1 MDSVAANQVE
11 IMVAFS
17 DSVNLVV
24 LEVTNA
30 QGNRIPEL
38 EDTASTDAVVAA
50 PAVLDGV
57 SGTLTRLRLTATL
70 SSKVAELAAMAG
82 GEGGAYLM
90 RRAKL
95 ASEINQL
102 CLAVGGCH
110 MRMKKPSPK
119 LPQVS
124 AMRRVCRVCMR

>member
-38 EDTASTDAVVAA
+38 
-50 PAVLDGV
+50 
-57 SGTLTRLRLTATL
+57 
-70 SSKVAELAAMAG
+70 
-82 GEGGAYLM
+82 
-90 RRAKL
+90 
-95 ASEINQL
+95 
-102 CLAVGGCH
+102 
-110 MRMKKPSPK
+110 
-119 LPQVS
+119 
-124 AMRRVCRVCMR
+124 